1 MVLFCQTT
9 SASVAHAVALS
20 YVLYP
25 VSAALAIVS
34 GWILSPPTELVF
46 TTRFEVRMW
55 DVSNNTGETGQL
67 GVSKVTWTT
76 NFECVNNI
84 TEPRRA
90 GHQAHRPLHG
100 SNPDMRLTRRRG
112 SNQPLSSGWL
122 LLETGGVLEMH
133 FCRPCT
139 QISKL
144 TVAAVLPTT
153 RKGLHRG
160 LQG

>member
-1 MVLFCQTT
+1 MPSHC
-9 SASVAHAVALS
+9 VARCTPCRPLLRA
-20 YVLYP
+20 
-25 VSAALAIVS
+25 VS
-34 GWILSPPTELVF
+34 GSIISPPPTDLVF

-55 DVSNNTGETGQL
+55 GATNNTRETGQL
-67 GVSKVTWTT
+67 GVSKVDWPTT
-76 NFECVNNI
+76 FDI

-90 GHQAHRPLHG
+90 GHQAHRHLHG
-100 SNPDMRLTRRRG
+100 STPDMRLTRRGR
-112 SNQPLSSGWL
+112 SNQTLSSGWL
-122 LLETGGVLEMH
+122 LLETGGVLEIH
-133 FCRPCT
+133 LRRPCT